1 MYADP
6 ADIKKHRFNL
16 SVNDEQKNLFWQ
28 EAQARRM
35 QVTPTILELALE
47 ALEWRRVHGSDFAN
61 QSLAMR
67 RADA

>member
-16 SVNDEQKNLFWQ
+16 SVNDEQKSLFTE

-47 ALEWRRVHGSDFAN
+47 ALEWRRIHAANSADMAHG
-61 QSLAMR
+61 LR
-67 RADA
+67 RANA